1 MQSGILF
8 SCQRELDERKVE
20 DMKRTFFCGTLA
32 CAFLLLNAC
41 TFGDIQIETWS
52 EALRDSAAVNSADST
67 DSTGSAD
74 SGSDSGSA
82 KTLEAPRHAAL
93 GERFYAKSL
102 VQPPRGSGEIYVTID
117 RAEVFATLAE
127 AGIALEDTLPD
138 SVVDGIQY
146 DQASGTFRGDR
157 VIVTLHFT
165 VENVNATS
173 PEHAWEPEFYEE
185 YDFRADALGACTEG
199 PNFYFSKHDA
209 CSAHYYAFHLEP
221 GETTEFEASYLVN
234 WSEIASDKDTAL
246 KHVQFETTYPV
257 TLGTTVDLNLK

>member
-32 CAFLLLNAC
+32 CALLLLNAC

-52 EALRDSAAVNSADST
+52 EDQRDSAAVNSADST
-67 DSTGSAD
+67 D

-93 GERFYAKSL
+93 GERFYAKNL
-102 VQPPRGSGEIYVTID
+102 VKSHGSGEIYMTID
-117 RAEVFATLAE
+117 RAEVFETLAE
-127 AGIALEDTLPD
+127 AGIALEDTFPD

-146 DQASGTFRGDR
+146 DQASGTFRGNR

-173 PEHAWEPEFYEE
+173 AAHAREPESYGE
-185 YDFRADALGACTEG
+185 YDFRVDALGACTEG

-221 GETTEFEASYLVN
+221 GETTEFEVSYLVY
-234 WSEIASDKDTAL
+234 WSDITSDKDTAL
-246 KHVQFETTYPV
+246 KHVQFETAYPV
-257 TLGTTVDLNLK
+257 TYGTTVDLNLG

>member
-32 CAFLLLNAC
+32 CALLLLNAC

-52 EALRDSAAVNSADST
+52 EAQRDSAAVNSADST
-67 DSTGSAD
+67 DS
-74 SGSDSGSA
+74 GSDSGST
-82 KTLEAPRHAAL
+82 KTLEAPRHATL
-93 GERFYAKSL
+93 GERFYAKNL
-102 VQPPRGSGEIYVTID
+102 VKSHGSGEIYMTID
-117 RAEVFATLAE
+117 RAEVFETLAE
-127 AGIALEDTLPD
+127 AGIALEDTFPD

-173 PEHAWEPEFYEE
+173 PEHAREPESYGE
-185 YDFRADALGACTEG
+185 YDFRVDALGTCTEG

-221 GETTEFEASYLVN
+221 GETTEFEVSYLVY
-234 WSEIASDKDTAL
+234 WSDITSDKDTAL
-246 KHVQFETTYPV
+246 KHVQFETAYPV
-257 TLGTTVDLNLK
+257 TYGTTVDLNLG